1 MNLCLDPGH
10 GGHDVGAEG
19 PTGLHESQAALQVAK
34 YVRRGFLDCGWDVFC
49 TRSDDR
55 YVSLQGRCDIANDNH
70 ADLFLSIHCNAFS
83 NPVAHGY
90 EVWTSVGQ
98 TAADP
103 IAERIFDSVGAAFPN
118 LAPRFDKTDGD
129 SDKEKGFA
137 VLVGTKMPAVL
148 VEIAFISNSIEE
160 GWLRDVGW
168 KMRMAGAIVSG
179 VNRRT

>member
-1 MNLCLDPGH
+1 MKLCLDPGH
-10 GGHDVGAEG
+10 GGHDGGAIG
-19 PTGLHESQAALQVAK
+19 PTGLLESQAALEIAK

-55 YVSLQGRCDIANDNH
+55 YVSLQGRCDIANNNL
-70 ADLFLSIHCNAFS
+70 ADLMLSIHCNAFS
-83 NPVAHGY
+83 NPAAHGY

-103 IAERIFDSVGAAFPN
+103 IAERIFEAIGAAFPN

-137 VLVGTKMPAVL
+137 VLVGTNMAAVL
-148 VEIAFISNSIEE
+148 VEYAFISNPIEE

-168 KMRMAGAIVSG
+168 KMRAAGATVSG
-179 VNRRT
+179 VNRRP